1 MIELCATCQAHRMK
15 NAKMKTNTVLSSLNC
30 TRRVCLTGT
39 PVQNDLKE
47 FFAIADFAASGALG
61 SAALFTKV
69 NSDRL
74 HVPLHFPQH
83 PYVASFSV
91 ANDSTGEVL
100 ILLPNVVGSGV
111 RRANCACSTAWSIRQ
126 GHSAGRSTVSRIVIA
141 DPIFFPA
148 ANKRNQCSVLSKSSP
163 LIVSPLIVPS
173 QELPYGLVLHRP
185 AADLLGDCCH
195 RYLPPKHEYVVFVR
209 PTAAQARVYET
220 LSKSKVVTS
229 CLAGSSGS
237 GAAYLV
243 AINALRKA
251 ANCPQLLSASASK
264 EDAEGPKSEWA
275 DVTVSDDLG
284 AKLSVLQSLLID
296 VAARTEERVVVVSNS
311 TKCLDVI
318 SSMCTRSGSVSM
330 SCPP

>member
-1 MIELCATCQAHRMK
+1 MTQRERCSFYCPTLWAQVYEEPIVRARQPGAS
-15 NAKMKTNTVLSSLNC
+15 AKDTALGEARSLELSSLIQSFFL
-30 TRRVCLTGT
+30 RRTNEINARYYQNRLLSLSLLSLSLLSLSRPKNSRTG
-39 PVQNDLKE
+39 
-47 FFAIADFAASGALG
+47 
-61 SAALFTKV
+61 
-69 NSDRL
+69 RL
-74 HVPLHFPQH
+74 
-83 PYVASFSV
+83 
-91 ANDSTGEVL
+91 
-100 ILLPNVVGSGV
+100 
-111 RRANCACSTAWSIRQ
+111 
-126 GHSAGRSTVSRIVIA
+126 
-141 DPIFFPA
+141 
-148 ANKRNQCSVLSKSSP
+148 
-163 LIVSPLIVPS
+163 
-173 QELPYGLVLHRP
+173 LHRP